1 MCWQCTLSTKSAL
14 LISMEFK
21 CIYCGRVGVSKSGH
35 NYHQAYCIK
44 NPSRLLCA
52 PKTQRFYDAMKTKKR
67 KNQYTE
73 FDWTSVPFECLSPS
87 KRRQRLLQESG
98 HKCSEC
104 GYNKTRTDG
113 GSILEIDH
121 IDGNH
126 TNNAK
131 DNLRVLC
138 PNCHALTPN
147 YKNWGRSGKEKTS
160 TRQRKGNAGYKE
172 LQELLRTQTAERD
185 RQFIE
190 EILQFHS
197 SGDIDFKL
205 CGWTVRVSEKLGMS
219 PHIAVKRIKTLMPE
233 FYKQNC
239 RTKNGTIL
247 DSLPVSC

>member
-1 MCWQCTLSTKSAL
+1 
-14 LISMEFK
+14 MEFK

-35 NYHQAYCIK
+35 NYHQSYCVK

-52 PKTQRFYDAMKTKKR
+52 PKTQRFYDALKTKKR
-67 KNQYTE
+67 KNQYSD
-73 FDWTSVPFECLSPS
+73 FDWASVPFERLSS
-87 KRRQRLLQESG
+87 VKRRQRLLEESG

-104 GYNKTRTDG
+104 GYNKTRPDG
-113 GSILEIDH
+113 GTILEIDH

-147 YKNWGRSGKEKTS
+147 YRNWGRSGKEKTS
-160 TRQRKGNAGYKE
+160 TRHRKGNASYKE
-172 LQELLRTQTAERD
+172 IQEQERLQILELD
-185 RQFIE
+185 RQFVE
-190 EILQFHS
+190 TILHLHS
-197 SGDIDFKL
+197 SGEIDFKSH
-205 CGWTVRVSEKLGMS
+205 GWTVRVHEKLGMA
-219 PHIAVKRIKTLMPE
+219 PHRAVIRIKSLMPE

-239 RTKNGTIL
+239 RTRNGAVL